1 MPLVPLSDAEVFN
14 TMIKVNIAAGDTP
27 EGYDSRPGS
36 KVDST
41 VIDVDYSGR
50 SWTY

>member
-1 MPLVPLSDAEVFN
+1 
-14 TMIKVNIAAGDTP
+14 MIKVNIAGGDTP

-41 VIDVDYSGR
+41 EIDVDYSGR